1 MVITAIEDTANVR
14 CKVCIPSSVKTL
26 VCGPERIHTSH
37 ASPETYSF
45 MLFWDSTTV
54 EMIMVIRARAIQ
66 SQPRSVT
73 WNFSPSTM

>member
-1 MVITAIEDTANVR
+1 MFSDLAVDLYDKHVTCAYLQAEKHPIFVLEHKHIVR
-14 CKVCIPSSVKTL
+14 P
-26 VCGPERIHTSH
+26 P
-37 ASPETYSF
+37 YSF